1 MSGDPDEVVRDAVWL
16 AKLARGSS
24 WPGEMAERVES
35 AAERVI
41 GAMGTDAD
49 RLALAWRKELE
60 DYTPEANQ

>member
-1 MSGDPDEVVRDAVWL
+1 MSGYADDVIRDAVWL

-24 WPGEMAERVES
+24 WPGEMAHQVEC

-49 RLALAWRKELE
+49 RSALAWRNELA
-60 DYTPEANQ
+60 DYTPEAHQ